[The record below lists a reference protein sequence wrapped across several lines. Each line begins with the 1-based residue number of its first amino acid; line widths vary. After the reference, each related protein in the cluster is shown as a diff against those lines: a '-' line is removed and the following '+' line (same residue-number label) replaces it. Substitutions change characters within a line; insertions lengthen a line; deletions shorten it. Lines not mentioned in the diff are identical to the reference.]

1 MYTFEYLYMN
11 SDVAICTC
19 ICIYCITYRIRARQ
33 KMGWVW
39 FLPMG
44 LRTESLFFAIP
55 AACWVGWRVFFLV
68 GWFDVLSILAPLRL
82 IHFHIHFWL
91 AIYQKMFCYYWNYWF
106 CIAWFF
112 PKGFQNLAG
121 ILYVFFGI
129 YTNFFHTQ
137 RSFYLNVYIVFIK
150 SFYLNI

>member
-1 MYTFEYLYMN
+1 MYTFVYLYMN

-33 KMGWVW
+33 EMGWVS
-39 FLPMG
+39 FLPRGAENWIPVFRNSSRMLSRLEG
-44 LRTESLFFAIP
+44 IFF
-55 AACWVGWRVFFLV
+55 CWLV
-68 GWFDVLSILAPLRL
+68 GWFDVLSLLAPLRL

-106 CIAWFF
+106 CIAWLF

-121 ILYVFFGI
+121 ILSVFFWI
-129 YTNFFHTQ
+129 YTNFFI
-137 RSFYLNVYIVFIK
+137 LNVVFI
-150 SFYLNI
+150 